1 LRFSLRVVPY
11 YTPLL
16 IARAVSGK
24 RKMTEEINT
33 SRPQWLKVLLGIFC
47 AWIAFILILI
57 VLLTALWIIQVKL
70 LDIEIEGTPAAIILI
85 VQAGIGGLVA
95 YRTAKWQNKFLDNKP
110 LSTSYIVLTLLILL
124 SVLTIPA
131 PMTYTMF

>member
-1 LRFSLRVVPY
+1 MAS
-11 YTPLL
+11 
-16 IARAVSGK
+16 IVSGK
-24 RKMTEEINT
+24 RKMTEEINI

-47 AWIAFILILI
+47 AWTTFILTFI

-70 LDIEIEGTPAAIILI
+70 LDIEIEGTPAVIILI

-95 YRTAKWQNKFLDNKP
+95 YRTAKWQNKFLGKKP

-131 PMTYTMF
+131 PITYALF